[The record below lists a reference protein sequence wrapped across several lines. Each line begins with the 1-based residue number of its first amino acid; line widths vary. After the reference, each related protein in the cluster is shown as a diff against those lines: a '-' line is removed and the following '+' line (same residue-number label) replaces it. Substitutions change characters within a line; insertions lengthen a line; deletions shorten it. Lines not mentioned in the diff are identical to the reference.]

1 MTDKLDIN
9 PNHPHITLQDKVLGK
24 NILNTPAKALTT
36 RNTTAW
42 TTAASPGTFLTNAN
56 TTRLDNM
63 DQRILDIENVLIK
76 LGLLRHK

>member
-1 MTDKLDIN
+1 MKKELTNDVEFPNTDTKDKIIGKDIHHA
-9 PNHPHITLQDKVLGK
+9 PQP
-24 NILNTPAKALTT
+24 ALTT

-42 TTAASPGTFLTNAN
+42 STGGATKLDSTN
-56 TTRLDNM
+56 TTRLDNL